1 MHTPGVLSLPQ
12 RPLGV
17 RLWRVRLGDAAD
29 AGDLA
34 GDVARLSPE
43 EQARAARFVFP
54 RDRQRYVAA
63 HLALQ
68 RVLHEVMG
76 EGEAGEVAA
85 HSPVPRP
92 LAFATGPHGKPHLP
106 QRPRLAFNLSHS
118 GEHALIGVAEQADIG
133 VDIECRRPLS
143 ARTELDDLAERC
155 FTHAEQ
161 DELARSATP
170 EDALDLFYTGWTRK
184 EACLKALGT
193 GLSLDPREVH
203 VGLRHPSG
211 CVEVALHGRPQRIH
225 VVSLQL
231 GDAVHAAVARCDT
244 SA

>member
-1 MHTPGVLSLPQ
+1 MHGPGVHSLPQ

-17 RLWRVRLGDAAD
+17 RLWQVRLGDAAE
-29 AGDLA
+29 A
-34 GDVARLSPE
+34 GDVARDVASLSAE

-54 RDRQRYVAA
+54 RDRQRFVAA
-63 HLALQ
+63 HLALH

-76 EGEAGEVAA
+76 EGRGEAPT
-85 HSPVPRP
+85 HRPPSLP

-106 QRPRLAFNLSHS
+106 QQPRLAFNLSHS

-143 ARTELDDLAERC
+143 ARTELDELAERC
-155 FTHAEQ
+155 FTRAEQ

-203 VGLRHPSG
+203 VGLRHPSA
-211 CVEVALHGRPQRIH
+211 CVGVVLHGRQQRIH
-225 VVSLQL
+225 IVSLQL
-231 GDAVHAAVARCDT
+231 GDEVHAAVARCDT

>member
-1 MHTPGVLSLPQ
+1 MHGPGVHSLPQ

-29 AGDLA
+29 AGDMAL
-34 GDVARLSPE
+34 DVARLSAE

-54 RDRQRYVAA
+54 RDRQRFVAA

-68 RVLHEVMG
+68 RVLHTVMG
-76 EGEAGEVAA
+76 EEGAEA
-85 HSPVPRP
+85 HSPAPLP

-155 FTHAEQ
+155 FTRAEQ

-170 EDALDLFYTGWTRK
+170 DDALDLFYTGWTRK

-203 VGLRHPSG
+203 VGLRPPSA